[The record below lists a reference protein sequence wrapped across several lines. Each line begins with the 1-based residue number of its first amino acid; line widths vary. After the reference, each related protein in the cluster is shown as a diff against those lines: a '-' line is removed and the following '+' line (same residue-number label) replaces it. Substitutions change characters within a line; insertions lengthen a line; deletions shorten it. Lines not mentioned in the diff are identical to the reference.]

1 MIFVCSLALTGLVLI
16 FLEFFLPGAI
26 MAVGGSI
33 LILASLF
40 VFHMVYEGIVP
51 LIIYLFILA
60 AAVYFVIRIA
70 LMRVRS
76 DSMKGTVYLDTD
88 QEGFQACIYPKELI
102 GRTGIAATD
111 LKPSGHILVDDRPFQ
126 ALSKT
131 GYIDK
136 GSSIQILGGQ
146 GAHLIVKILT
156 DGSSS

>member
-1 MIFVCSLALTGLVLI
+1 MIFVWALAISGLVLI

-26 MAVGGSI
+26 MAVGGAI
-33 LILASLF
+33 LLMTSLF
-40 VFHMVYEGIVP
+40 VFHMIYEGIGA
-51 LIIYLFILA
+51 LLLYLLILA
-60 AAVYFVIRIA
+60 AAVFLVIRIA

-76 DSMKGTVYLDTD
+76 ASSKGTVYLDTD

-136 GSSIQILGGQ
+136 DTPIQILGGQ
-146 GAHLIVKILT
+146 GSHLIVKILK
-156 DGSSS
+156 DGIS